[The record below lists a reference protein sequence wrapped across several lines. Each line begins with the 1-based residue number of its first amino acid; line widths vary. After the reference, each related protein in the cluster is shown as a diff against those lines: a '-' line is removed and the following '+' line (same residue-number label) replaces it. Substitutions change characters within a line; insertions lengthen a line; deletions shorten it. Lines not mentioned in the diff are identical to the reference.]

1 MKTLSRLCDMQH
13 KVTSCIL
20 YERRSTR
27 TPKVVLRKAYAARHH
42 ILSRRS
48 ILSVLL
54 EKVSTPE
61 RLFRS
66 DSPCSRPSIAPYCDR
81 VRAMV
86 TPKRFEHIARVAG
99 LAETIARA
107 NNFTP
112 SELRATCL
120 AAVLHDAARDLEP
133 EAMFKLAP
141 PETDMER
148 EQPLSVHGRAS
159 RRLAEQWGVTDER
172 ILEAIEGH
180 VFGVAHDNRIGMA
193 VYIADVSE
201 PGRGV
206 NGDIRELAMSNLFRA
221 YQRALDSKVNYLRS
235 KGKAVHPATLK
246 VYKEICSAA

>member
-1 MKTLSRLCDMQH
+1 M
-13 KVTSCIL
+13 
-20 YERRSTR
+20 
-27 TPKVVLRKAYAARHH
+27 
-42 ILSRRS
+42 
-48 ILSVLL
+48 SVLPGNAL
-54 EKVSTPE
+54 TPE

-66 DSPCSRPSIAPYCDR
+66 DSPCNRPSIAPYCDR
-81 VRAMV
+81 VKAMV
-86 TPKRFEHIARVAG
+86 TPKRLEHIARVAT

-120 AAVLHDAARDLEP
+120 AAVLHDAARDLDP
-133 EAMFKLAP
+133 QDMFKLAP

-148 EQPLSVHGRAS
+148 EHPLSVHGRAS
-159 RRLAEQWGVTDER
+159 RRLAERWGITDER
-172 ILEAIEGH
+172 VLEAIEGH
-180 VFGVAHDNRIGMA
+180 VFGVAHDNRVGMA

-206 NGDIRELAMSNLFRA
+206 NDDIRELAMNNLFRA

-246 VYKEICSAA
+246 VYKEICLAS